1 MKDQFEP
8 LNPIEYLKN
17 IGVQKIYEKTHISK
31 RNLEL
36 LFAKEFDKLDKI
48 QAVGF
53 VSIIQRE
60 YKIDLSNLNEDI
72 LSYYN
77 DEPIKTNIIHAEL
90 DEEKKSK
97 NSLLIFLFIVVA
109 IAALFYFYQEGEKGL
124 ETLNEKNEKNSSEM
138 ILVALEKDKQE
149 FEKLQNESNESQ
161 STGSVTSLVEPIVLE
176 PIKIVPQRK
185 VWLGY
190 IDLDTY
196 KKVQTTTKDTLELDP
211 NKRWLILFGHG
222 LIKIS
227 QGDELHDFD
236 SSKRLFVLYED
247 GVIKEIGKNEFKT
260 LNRGKMW

>member
-1 MKDQFEP
+1 MKNQFEP

-17 IGVQKIYEKTHISK
+17 IGTQKIYEKTHISK

-53 VSIIQRE
+53 VRILQRE
-60 YKIDLSNLNEDI
+60 YKIDLSNLHEEI
-72 LSYYN
+72 LSYY
-77 DEPIKTNIIHAEL
+77 DAEPIKTDSIHSEVY
-90 DEEKKSK
+90 EENRSK
-97 NSLLIFLFIVVA
+97 NSFMIFLFVVVA
-109 IAALFYFYQEGEKGL
+109 VVSLFYFYQDGEKSL
-124 ETLNEKNEKNSSEM
+124 ETSKEKSEKNSSEF
-138 ILVALEKDKQE
+138 ILNALEKDKQD
-149 FEKLQNESNESQ
+149 FEKLQQESNESQ
-161 STGSVTSLVEPIVLE
+161 STTAVTSLVEPVVLE
-176 PIKIVPQRK
+176 SIKIVPKRK

-196 KKVQTTTKDTLELDP
+196 KKVQKTTSNTLELDP
-211 NKRWLILFGHG
+211 NKRWLMLFGHG

-227 QGDELHDFD
+227 QGDEVHDFD